1 MLIRISVTEFC
12 NVFIFITFRLVKIRI
27 YDLEELKELCSYIMD
42 GSYVLT
48 SETTKK
54 TDLCIFCRKVKKVKT
69 SVVHLLEEK
78 N

>member
-12 NVFIFITFRLVKIRI
+12 IVFIFITFRLVKIRI

-48 SETTKK
+48 SETTK
-54 TDLCIFCRKVKKVKT
+54 
-69 SVVHLLEEK
+69 
-78 N
+78 NY